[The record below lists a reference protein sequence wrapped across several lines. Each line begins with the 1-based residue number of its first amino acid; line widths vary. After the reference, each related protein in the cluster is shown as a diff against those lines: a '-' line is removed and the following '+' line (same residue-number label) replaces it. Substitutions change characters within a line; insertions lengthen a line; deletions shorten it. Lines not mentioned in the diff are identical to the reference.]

1 MTDDQLQPLYD
12 ILGEAF
18 KAGQDHVSNPNGPNA
33 GHFLF
38 PLAARMEEE
47 LATYIDAE
55 RDICA
60 AIASVHGSESAA
72 RAIHARQSLP
82 SSPERETL

>member
-1 MTDDQLQPLYD
+1 MTDPKQPLYD
-12 ILGEAF
+12 ILIEAF
-18 KAGQDHVSNPNGPNA
+18 ENGRVYEKNTSIKTAGDILS
-33 GHFLF
+33 
-38 PLAARMEEE
+38 PLAARMETEI
-47 LATYIDAE
+47 ATYIDAE

-82 SSPERETL
+82 SSPERET